1 MKDTRTPA
9 QKLRMLKFK
18 TSSKEGLVQKL
29 TVKDFLNTSGNSG
42 DNSTV
47 SFVQSLGGQLNQYYS
62 LHIVEQKADD
72 LSKSYYLLSDL
83 YPIST
88 KEDYTVTSKPTF
100 SMTMESRVTHIEPVF
115 DQFASTSFNLAA
127 MDSKVVILRPVLPLD
142 TETINSNLGTLVAMD
157 SKDVIFRQY
166 NNDPID
172 KMASTGSKLISL
184 DSKDYPY
191 LDFSLSEMITSKI
204 NKIEFKI
211 VPR

>member
-18 TSSKEGLVQKL
+18 TSSKEGLIQKL
-29 TVKDFLNTSGNSG
+29 TVKEFLNTSGNSG

-62 LHIVEQKADD
+62 LHIVEQKSDD

-88 KEDYTVTSKPTF
+88 KEDYTVTSNPTF
-100 SMTMESRVTHIEPVF
+100 NMTMESRVTHIEPLF

-142 TETINSNLGTLVAMD
+142 TETINSNLGTLIAMD

-166 NNDPID
+166 IDDPAD
-172 KMASTGSKLISL
+172 KIASIGSKLISL
-184 DSKDYPY
+184 DTKAYPY
-191 LDFSLSEMITSKI
+191 LDFSLYELSTSKI